1 MKISRSQS
9 SRYEAPQHADDGEY
23 GVPVVSIGD
32 WMLTTLILM
41 IPLVNLVMILV
52 WIIAIGG
59 TNPSK
64 ANFFRAIALRG
75 EAVNPPRR
83 RKIEHQ
89 CPSTSCTERRF
100 TYT

>member
-52 WIIAIGG
+52 WTIGIGG

-64 ANFFRAIALRG
+64 ANFFRAILIWFVIIAALG
-75 EAVNPPRR
+75 VISALVLG
-83 RKIEHQ
+83 K
-89 CPSTSCTERRF
+89 SAGM
-100 TYT
+100 